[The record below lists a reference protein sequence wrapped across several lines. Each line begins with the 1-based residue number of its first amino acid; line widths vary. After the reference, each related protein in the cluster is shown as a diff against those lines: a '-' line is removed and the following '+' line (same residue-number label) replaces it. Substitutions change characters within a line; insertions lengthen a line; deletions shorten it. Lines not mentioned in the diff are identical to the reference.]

1 MNGFAKSK
9 QLFIYLNLE
18 NRSFVYTMPKRNGRP
33 ENIFPGTNKDVYYF
47 QGIYNRNMT
56 NQQRY
61 KQHPRGVWKS
71 FIFISGEM
79 LAKYSPP
86 IIYIWLQSLRLR
98 KIAVLFSE

>member
-1 MNGFAKSK
+1 
-9 QLFIYLNLE
+9 
-18 NRSFVYTMPKRNGRP
+18 MPKRNGRP

-61 KQHPRGVWKS
+61 KQHPRGVWKL
-71 FIFISGEM
+71 FIFIPGEM